1 MKIKRFE
8 QSSQQETI
16 NEEYT
21 DPNLIAG
28 LATIAAFLGTAG
40 AVLIKNMKG
49 KSKEEQKEFLE
60 DLRKKLNR
68 VTGAD

>member
-1 MKIKRFE
+1 MKIKRFG
-8 QSSQQETI
+8 QLSQQEPI
-16 NEEYT
+16 NEEYA

-28 LATIAAFLGTAG
+28 LATIATFLGTAG
-40 AVLIKNMKG
+40 VALIKNMKG
-49 KSKEEQKEFLE
+49 KSKEEQKKFLE